1 MSYKRDENKL
11 SLYIDNCE
19 AGYIRFNNVEDGLE
33 ISQTYVYPGFREN
46 GYAQKLV
53 EHMVNN
59 YDNEVKKVTCSY
71 YRIMSQDYKLSLV
84 G

>member
-19 AGYIRFNNVEDGLE
+19 AGYIRFNNIDDGIE
-33 ISQTYVYPGFREN
+33 IDETYVYPGFRQN

-59 YDNEVKKVTCSY
+59 YDKEIKKVTCSY
-71 YRIMSQDYKLSLV
+71 YRIMSQDYKLSLL